1 MSSSALGRISTVAG
15 HLAASHPK
23 GLLAGQV
30 AIITGSGQGIGAA
43 AAKLFAKEGALVVVT
58 DIDAVKAE
66 AVVTEIKSIN
76 GTAISV
82 PGDVTD
88 PSYAQKLIQKT
99 IDTFGKVNHIVNNAG
114 FTYDGMMHRMSDKQW
129 EIMLSVHN
137 TAPFRIVRAA
147 APHMRINSE
156 EPRTIVMVSSTSGL
170 HGNLGQANYAT
181 AKAGV
186 TGFTKTLAKEW
197 GAFNVRVNS
206 VAFGLI
212 DTRLTRPKESGEA
225 IEVGGEKV
233 HLGIPTKK
241 ASTGADDKTMGRLI
255 PLGRAGTADEAA
267 ASILFLCSPLSTFV
281 TGTTLEVT
289 GGAGI

>member
-66 AVVTEIKSIN
+66 SVVNEIKSTN
-76 GTAISV
+76 GTAIAV

-88 PSYAQKLIQKT
+88 PSYPQKLIQKT

-225 IEVGGEKV
+225 IEVGGQKV
-233 HLGIPTKK
+233 QLGIPTKK
-241 ASTGADDKTMGRLI
+241 TSTGADDKTMGRLI